1 MGAGPHRSHARH
13 QDWRPT
19 LITRD
24 QMMPMLLT
32 ACPSFAQPW
41 QAYVEGPGYEDDL
54 LYLHLNEFASH
65 VVGLL
70 KEGQTTELDA
80 VFAVVE
86 TLHKDGDRS
95 VCEAATIGILEG
107 VQNIAES
114 SGFDAESFVPYLGKE
129 SASWWRRLKD
139 FWK

>member
-1 MGAGPHRSHARH
+1 
-13 QDWRPT
+13 
-19 LITRD
+19 
-24 QMMPMLLT
+24 MMPMLLS
-32 ACPSFAQPW
+32 ACPSFAEPW
-41 QAYVEGPGYEDDL
+41 RAYVEAPGYEDDL

-70 KEGQTTELDA
+70 KEGATRELDE

-95 VCEAATIGILEG
+95 VCEATTIGILEG

-114 SGFDAESFVPYLGKE
+114 SGFDPDSFVPYLRSE
-129 SASWWRRLKD
+129 SAAWWRRLKD